1 MHTHTHMHM
10 HMRMRMRMRMGM
22 YMLHAHVPLQL
33 DEADFGSLTAT
44 AARLADEC
52 CGGRLVS
59 LLEGGYN
66 LEALSRRVGWSKA

>member
-1 MHTHTHMHM
+1 
-10 HMRMRMRMRMGM
+10 
-22 YMLHAHVPLQL
+22 MLHVPLQL